1 MEEGQLGATAASVAG
16 AWPLVGRD
24 DELQALEAALETGA
38 RALFLLGGAG
48 SGKTR
53 LARELTERRRTA
65 GWTTATARATEATRP
80 VPLGALAHL
89 VPIGES
95 ATPHAVIGGL
105 RRALAA
111 EHDAPGPALLHLDDA
126 HQLDPSSAT
135 ALVGLV
141 ESGAVRLVLTA
152 RLGTSLPD
160 ALGALRA
167 ADESRTVVV
176 DDLSPEEG
184 VALLARVLG
193 PVDGIAS
200 AQLLAL
206 SGGNPLYLRELIIGG
221 VAEGSLHPVGGVWQL
236 RGALPQTEELAERI
250 HARLATL
257 GPGAREALELVALGE
272 PLGLDLLEE
281 LTSLEALEEL
291 ERTGTIRVEESGR
304 RAEVRLAHPLY
315 GEVLRASLEEGARRE
330 GARRLAGALA
340 ATGARRATDAGPLIR
355 WQVLAGIPTDAD
367 RILRSAEV
375 ARHHDDW
382 VGAARL
388 ARLAHDAGL
397 ADAANLLAEA
407 HYALGE
413 FEEGDAIAEPAMAR
427 PGLLSD
433 PALTSLHRTR
443 AGVWFFASRDPL
455 DVEAQVLEAEDQVA
469 DPHLKEMLRYARA
482 AMCMWSGRVR
492 EARALA
498 EPLLASDDPKVAVMA
513 AIAVET
519 VAATAGPADEAIAL
533 TDRWFATHS
542 ALPDLNGTNSPAF
555 HLLIKVEALVN
566 AGHLDDALA
575 LGDLGYRASVASLN
589 RIAQMW
595 FARALGTANLARGD
609 AATARRWLLEQT
621 ALCRGTSWHRPLALG
636 LSHLAVAEAL
646 LGRADAARAAL
657 DERDGLGVPV
667 VELFTSE
674 GVRGT
679 AWARAAAGDREGAG
693 ALLVAGA
700 AAAEAEGIGLLGA
713 LARVDAV
720 RLGARDQA
728 APLAAA
734 ATTVGS
740 RIVALGARWAD
751 ALDDAPALEQVA
763 EGFEQIG
770 CLRHSAEV
778 LAAASEAWADADEA
792 RRATGCRRRADA
804 LLALVGG
811 SERAEDPTPTG
822 SPGPGAP
829 RLTAREREVVA
840 LVAEGLASKEVA
852 ERLFLSTR
860 TVSNH
865 LQNAYAKL
873 GITGRGE
880 LRAALDQL
888 ALQAP
893 D

>member
-184 VALLARVLG
+184 AALLARVLG

-513 AIAVET
+513 AIAV
-519 VAATAGPADEAIAL
+519 
-533 TDRWFATHS
+533 
-542 ALPDLNGTNSPAF
+542 
-555 HLLIKVEALVN
+555 
-566 AGHLDDALA
+566 
-575 LGDLGYRASVASLN
+575 
-589 RIAQMW
+589 
-595 FARALGTANLARGD
+595 
-609 AATARRWLLEQT
+609 
-621 ALCRGTSWHRPLALG
+621 
-636 LSHLAVAEAL
+636 
-646 LGRADAARAAL
+646 
-657 DERDGLGVPV
+657 
-667 VELFTSE
+667 
-674 GVRGT
+674 
-679 AWARAAAGDREGAG
+679 
-693 ALLVAGA
+693 
-700 AAAEAEGIGLLGA
+700 
-713 LARVDAV
+713 
-720 RLGARDQA
+720 
-728 APLAAA
+728 
-734 ATTVGS
+734 
-740 RIVALGARWAD
+740 
-751 ALDDAPALEQVA
+751 
-763 EGFEQIG
+763 
-770 CLRHSAEV
+770 
-778 LAAASEAWADADEA
+778 
-792 RRATGCRRRADA
+792 
-804 LLALVGG
+804 
-811 SERAEDPTPTG
+811 
-822 SPGPGAP
+822 
-829 RLTAREREVVA
+829 
-840 LVAEGLASKEVA
+840 
-852 ERLFLSTR
+852 
-860 TVSNH
+860 
-865 LQNAYAKL
+865 
-873 GITGRGE
+873 
-880 LRAALDQL
+880 
-888 ALQAP
+888 
-893 D
+893 

>member
-1 MEEGQLGATAASVAG
+1 MAARRARRR
-16 AWPLVGRD
+16 APRPRCRPRD
-24 DELQALEAALETGA
+24 RA
-38 RALFLLGGAG
+38 RALFLLGDAG

-53 LARELTERRRTA
+53 LARELIERRRAA

-95 ATPHAVIGGL
+95 ATPHAVIDGL

-111 EHDAPGPALLHLDDA
+111 EGAAPALLHVDDA

-135 ALVGLV
+135 ALVGLA

-184 VALLARVLG
+184 AALLARVLG

-206 SGGNPLYLRELIIGG
+206 SGGNPLYLRELVIGG

-257 GPGAREALELVALGE
+257 GLHAREALELVALGE
-272 PLGLDLLEE
+272 PLGLDLLEG

-315 GEVLRASLEEGARRE
+315 GEVLRASLDEAARRE
-330 GARRLAGALA
+330 GARRLAGAMA

-355 WQVLAGIPTDAD
+355 WQVLAGIPTDAE

-455 DVEAQVLEAEDQVA
+455 DVEAQVLEAEARVA
-469 DPHLKEMLRYARA
+469 DPHLAEMLRYARA

-519 VAATAGPADEAIAL
+519 VAATAGPADGAIAL
-533 TDRWFATHS
+533 TDHWFATHS

-595 FARALGTANLARGD
+595 FARPRDRQPRPRRRRHGSPLAPRADGAVPRHLVAPAPRAGPQPPRRRRG
-609 AATARRWLLEQT
+609 APRAGRRLRGPPSTSATGWGSRWWSCSRPRACGPRRGRWRPPATARG
-621 ALCRGTSWHRPLALG
+621 ASAARGGRGGGRGRGHRPA
-636 LSHLAVAEAL
+636 
-646 LGRADAARAAL
+646 GRPGASTPCASGPRT
-657 DERDGLGVPV
+657 R
-667 VELFTSE
+667 
-674 GVRGT
+674 RGRSGPPPR
-679 AWARAAAGDREGAG
+679 WSGAG
-693 ALLVAGA
+693 SW
-700 AAAEAEGIGLLGA
+700 
-713 LARVDAV
+713 R
-720 RLGARDQA
+720 
-728 APLAAA
+728 
-734 ATTVGS
+734 S
-740 RIVALGARWAD
+740 
-751 ALDDAPALEQVA
+751 APA
-763 EGFEQIG
+763 G
-770 CLRHSAEV
+770 RTRSATRRRSMPSPR
-778 LAAASEAWADADEA
+778 ASRRSGASATPPRPWSRRPRPGPA
-792 RRATGCRRRADA
+792 RATG
-804 LLALVGG
+804 
-811 SERAEDPTPTG
+811 
-822 SPGPGAP
+822 GAP
-829 RLTAREREVVA
+829 P
-840 LVAEGLASKEVA
+840 GLATGP
-852 ERLFLSTR
+852 TR
-860 TVSNH
+860 SSPAAAPATP
-865 LQNAYAKL
+865 
-873 GITGRGE
+873 
-880 LRAALDQL
+880 RATDR
-888 ALQAP
+888 
-893 D
+893 